1 MNEPSSTEEYTAIS
15 QNALIEGTKIE
26 FDVFLKNDVG
36 GHSRYILFCRGNQQ
50 FSAKRKEELLS
61 KNASRLYISSKDKQK
76 YLRYQENNL
85 RKIVDD
91 SSKTSLQ
98 KSGALYQVAGN
109 ITQNILEDPKSG
121 QNIDRASAWV
131 GNTVA
136 HILQNE
142 NTFSSLFEV
151 TSKDYQTYTHS
162 INVSVIGLL
171 FGKYLSLTPNELECL
186 GTGLLLHDIGKS
198 ILPQDILNK
207 DNNLT
212 SKEFN
217 IIKKHPKAGLDL
229 LELMGDIDGLSLK
242 VVIQHHENNDGTG
255 YPYGI
260 GGSDIHLFGH
270 ISRIVD
276 AYDAM
281 TSDRPFAAA
290 MKPFATLSILKKE
303 NPLYFNEELLR
314 EFICFLGPKDQRN
327 KCRIDDIL
335 STTTSV
341 AK

>member
-1 MNEPSSTEEYTAIS
+1 
-15 QNALIEGTKIE
+15 
-26 FDVFLKNDVG
+26 
-36 GHSRYILFCRGNQQ
+36 
-50 FSAKRKEELLS
+50 
-61 KNASRLYISSKDKQK
+61 
-76 YLRYQENNL
+76 
-85 RKIVDD
+85 
-91 SSKTSLQ
+91 
-98 KSGALYQVAGN
+98 
-109 ITQNILEDPKSG
+109 
-121 QNIDRASAWV
+121 
-131 GNTVA
+131 
-136 HILQNE
+136 
-142 NTFSSLFEV
+142 
-151 TSKDYQTYTHS
+151 
-162 INVSVIGLL
+162 
-171 FGKYLSLTPNELECL
+171 
-186 GTGLLLHDIGKS
+186 
-198 ILPQDILNK
+198 
-207 DNNLT
+207 
-212 SKEFN
+212 
-217 IIKKHPKAGLDL
+217 
-229 LELMGDIDGLSLK
+229 MGDIDGLSLK